1 MVHPR
6 CCGLDVHK
14 KTVVACRKIIG
25 QGRRESVVRTFGT
38 MTKDL
43 LALAEWLAEG
53 GVTHV
58 GMESTGVLWKP
69 VYNILEG
76 QFTVLLL
83 NAYHIKQV
91 PGRKTDVRDCEWIA
105 ELLQHGLVQGSFVPP
120 QPIRELRDLT
130 RLRAQV
136 IAEQTKVINRLHKV
150 LEDANVKLAT
160 VASDITGVSGMRML
174 QKLAEGERD
183 PEVLADLA
191 LRRLREKLPALR
203 RALEGH
209 VTEHHQYLLSF
220 LLDNLREVKHRIEE
234 LDRRIEVHVL
244 PFFEQI
250 RLLTTIPGVQ
260 DRSAQNLLAEI
271 GAEMSHFPSARH
283 LASWAGVCPGNNE
296 SAGKRKPGKTPGG
309 NRWLKRTIAE
319 VALSAKAT
327 KNTYARAQY
336 QRIVGRRGHKRAI
349 VAVGHGLL
357 VAAYHIL
364 KGGTPYKDLG
374 ADHFDRLN
382 PQRQARYHVKRL
394 ERLGFRVHLEAEE
407 PAA

>member
-271 GAEMSHFPSARH
+271 GADMSHFPSAKH

-327 KNTYARAQY
+327 KNTYAQAQY
-336 QRIVGRRGHKRAI
+336 GRLVGRRGHKRAI
-349 VAVGHGLL
+349 VAVGHALL
-357 VAAYHIL
+357 VAAYHML

-374 ADHFDRLN
+374 PEHFDRQN